1 MNRYPVW
8 KYAIMVIALIVG
20 FLYTLPNIYGEDYA
34 VQVASLR
41 TDAPIDNALQARVM
55 NVLQSQGIT
64 AKSIEIED
72 GSLRVR
78 LTQQDDQA
86 KARDAIAAVLV
97 PNEDSPAY
105 SVALNLLSRTPAW
118 LRAINAKPMYL
129 GLDLRGGVHF
139 TLQVDMEGALVQ
151 RSEAILSG
159 LRSSLR
165 EKDIR
170 AGLRRDGQAIEVS
183 LRSPDDATKIRNLVS
198 DTYPDMVPATTPT
211 GPDTLRFVFSPEA
224 TARVQEQA
232 IKQNISTLHNRINE
246 LGVAEPVIQ
255 QAGPNRIVVQLPG
268 VQDVAQAKRLI
279 GRTATLQIRLVDESS
294 EGRAAERGAGP
305 VPFGSEVFEDAS
317 GQKVVVQ
324 RPVILT
330 GENLLN
336 AQPGFDQ
343 QQGNMAVVNLEFDA
357 PGSRIFRDITRA
369 NVNKRMAIVLFERGQ
384 GMVVT
389 APVIRQEISGGRV
402 QISGSMTAREATET
416 SVLLR
421 SGALA
426 APMEIIEEYTIGPSL
441 GKENIER
448 GQNSVIWGMVLIM
461 VFMCVYYMVF
471 GVISSLG
478 LLVNVLL
485 LLAVLSML
493 QATLTLPGIAALAL
507 ALGVAIDS
515 NVLINERIR
524 EELRAGASPQAA
536 IHAGYERAWA
546 TILDSNVTTLIAGFA
561 LLAFGHGPVRAFA
574 VVHCLGVLTSM
585 FSAVFFSRGLTNL
598 WYGRRKRLKS
608 IAIGQ
613 VWKPAAPSATS
624 TAIANSDLA
633 SSESESVSKA

>member
-41 TDAPIDNALQARVM
+41 ADAPIDDGLQARVL
-55 NVLQSQGIT
+55 NALQSHQIE
-64 AKSIEIED
+64 AKSVEREE

-78 LTQQDDQA
+78 LNKQDDQA
-86 KARDAIAAVLV
+86 PARDAIAALLV
-97 PNEDSPAY
+97 PDENNPSY

-118 LRAINAKPMYL
+118 LRSINAKPMYL

-139 TLQVDMEGALVQ
+139 TLQVDMDGAMLQ

-159 LRSSLR
+159 LRGVLR

-170 AGLRRDGQAIEVS
+170 HGGLRRDGQAIEVT
-183 LRSPDDATKIRNLVS
+183 LRNAADATQVRNVVQDNYADMMPDPNTSS
-198 DTYPDMVPATTPT
+198 DERI
-211 GPDTLRFVFSPEA
+211 RFVFTPEA
-224 TARVQEQA
+224 VKRVQEQA
-232 IKQNISTLHNRINE
+232 IKQNIGTLHNRINE

-268 VQDVAQAKRLI
+268 VQDVAQAKRMI
-279 GRTATLQIRLVDESS
+279 GRTATLQVRLVDESS

-330 GENLLN
+330 GENLLD
-336 AQPGFDQ
+336 AQPGFDT
-343 QQGNMAVVNLEFDA
+343 QQGNMPVVNLEFDA
-357 PGSRIFRDITRA
+357 PGSRIFRDVTRA
-369 NVNKRMAIVLFERGQ
+369 NVNKRMAIVLFERGH

-389 APVIRQEISGGRV
+389 APVIRQEIGGGRV
-402 QISGSMTAREATET
+402 QISGSMTSREATET
-416 SVLLR
+416 AVLLR

-441 GKENIER
+441 GQENIER

-461 VFMCVYYMVF
+461 VFMCIYYMVF

-478 LLVNVLL
+478 LFVNVLL

-493 QATLTLPGIAALAL
+493 QATLTLPGIAAMAL

-561 LLAFGHGPVRAFA
+561 LLAFGHGPVRGFA
-574 VVHCLGVLTSM
+574 VVHCIGVLTSM
-585 FSAVFFSRGLTNL
+585 FSAVFFSRGLVNL
-598 WYGRRKRLKS
+598 WYGRRKRLKAVS
-608 IAIGQ
+608 IGQ
-613 VWKPAAPSATS
+613 VWRPANSAAPSSAVAT
-624 TAIANSDLA
+624 TDYADQEPAG
-633 SSESESVSKA
+633 KA